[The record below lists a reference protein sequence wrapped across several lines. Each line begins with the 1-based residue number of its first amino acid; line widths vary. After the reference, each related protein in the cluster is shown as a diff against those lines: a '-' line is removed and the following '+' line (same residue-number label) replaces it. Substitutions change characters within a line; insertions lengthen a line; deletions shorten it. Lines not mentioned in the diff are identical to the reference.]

1 MALIATQSITRA
13 GLNVTYTAVST
24 ADTFLPGRN
33 VWLHFK
39 NTNAATRD
47 IVVVAPGEA
56 IAGVAYGDVARTI
69 AATTGDVMIGPFPSD
84 RFADPTDGL
93 ADYTVTA
100 AAGVTVACLDLSQP

>member
-13 GLNVTYTAVST
+13 GLNVTYTAAST

-47 IVVVAPGEA
+47 LTVVAPGNV
-56 IAGVAYGDVARTI
+56 IDGVARGDVTRTI
-69 AATTGDVMIGPFPSD
+69 AATTGDVMIGPFPAD
-84 RFADPTDGL
+84 IFADPTDGN
-93 ADYTVTA
+93 ADYTLSA
-100 AAGVTVACLDLSQP
+100 SAGVTVACLDLSQP